1 VVKPQGRHGE
11 LSVELFTRF
20 PERFEERRQVLAL
33 EPSGERIELEVE
45 DFWPHKGRMVLKF
58 AGVDSISDAEKLVG
72 CEIQIPRQ
80 QRAALPPDEFYVSDL
95 LGCLLIDV
103 SGVGVTGEAR
113 EVGTV
118 ADVNSSAGEAPLL
131 VVRGANNK
139 EFLVPFAQAFVRKLD
154 LSARR
159 IEMALPEGMLELDA
173 PLSQEEK
180 GRQGH

>member
-1 VVKPQGRHGE
+1 M
-11 LSVELFTRF
+11 
-20 PERFEERRQVLAL
+20 LAL
-33 EPSGERIELEVE
+33 KPSGERIELAVE

-80 QRAALPPDEFYVSDL
+80 QRTALPPDEFYVSDL
-95 LGCLLIDV
+95 VGCVLIDV
-103 SGVGVTGEAR
+103 GGQNEVER
-113 EVGTV
+113 EVGRV

-131 VVRGANNK
+131 VVKGAGK

-159 IEMALPEGMLELDA
+159 IEMALPEGLLELDA

>member
-1 VVKPQGRHGE
+1 
-11 LSVELFTRF
+11 
-20 PERFEERRQVLAL
+20 
-33 EPSGERIELEVE
+33 
-45 DFWPHKGRMVLKF
+45 
-58 AGVDSISDAEKLVG
+58 VG
-72 CEIQIPRQ
+72 CV
-80 QRAALPPDEFYVSDL
+80 LV
-95 LGCLLIDV
+95 DV
-103 SGVGVTGEAR
+103 SGEGGTGR

>member
-1 VVKPQGRHGE
+1 M
-11 LSVELFTRF
+11 ELFTSF
-20 PERFEERRQVLAL
+20 PERFEERRQVSAL
-33 EPSGERIELEVE
+33 KPSGERVELEVE

-58 AGVDSISDAEKLVG
+58 AGMDSISDAEELVG
-72 CEIQIPRQ
+72 CEIQVPRQ
-80 QRAALPPDEFYVSDL
+80 QRTALPPDEFYVSDL
-95 LGCLLIDV
+95 VGCVLIEV
-103 SGVGVTGEAR
+103 SGDVAR

-118 ADVNSSAGEAPLL
+118 KNVDSSAGEAPLL
-131 VVRGANNK
+131 VVKSASK

-154 LSARR
+154 LGARR